1 MSSKELPDATI
12 VMETKIVMDAEFFKR
27 QGIDKT

>member
-1 MSSKELPDATI
+1 MSSKELHDATI
-12 VMETKIVMDAEFFKR
+12 VMETKTVMDTEFFKR